1 MFYNTYRTTK
11 SSNQQR
17 MNTNLSKNGAAIINP
32 KERLVNLQ
40 KREKL
45 KGLLITKFMKK
56 YGIKNPEKILED
68 EISKFLQGEKLN
80 DADLQRLDAKIHR
93 MLMDKKSRE
102 GLKNS
107 LTQTLQQYTIKTTGQ
122 NIAQEENIYPAQCQ
136 PSQEQAK
143 LPTPKQ
149 TPKPC
154 TASCVTRGGNKVYK
168 SPEEEL
174 AELER

>member
-107 LTQTLQQYTIKTTGQ
+107 LTQTLQQDRTLHRKKIYIQLSVNRVKSKLSYPHQ
-122 NIAQEENIYPAQCQ
+122 NRHLNLVQ
-136 PSQEQAK
+136 
-143 LPTPKQ
+143 LH
-149 TPKPC
+149 
-154 TASCVTRGGNKVYK
+154 V
-168 SPEEEL
+168 
-174 AELER
+174 

>member
-102 GLKNS
+102 GPKNS
-107 LTQTLQQYTIKTTGQ
+107 LTQTLQQDTIKTTGK
-122 NIAQEENIYPAQCQ
+122 ITICKIFSDFCFVFVAD
-136 PSQEQAK
+136 
-143 LPTPKQ
+143 
-149 TPKPC
+149 
-154 TASCVTRGGNKVYK
+154 SC
-168 SPEEEL
+168 L
-174 AELER
+174 

>member
-68 EISKFLQGEKLN
+68 EI
-80 DADLQRLDAKIHR
+80 
-93 MLMDKKSRE
+93 M
-102 GLKNS
+102 
-107 LTQTLQQYTIKTTGQ
+107 
-122 NIAQEENIYPAQCQ
+122 
-136 PSQEQAK
+136 
-143 LPTPKQ
+143 
-149 TPKPC
+149 
-154 TASCVTRGGNKVYK
+154 
-168 SPEEEL
+168 
-174 AELER
+174 